1 MGAGA
6 SLSHLPET
14 MTKSDCMI
22 LVGSSFS
29 EEMWSTHS
37 TNGVITRDSLLKLYT
52 ARTDSIT
59 HGLDIIT
66 LKEGSTDNSDTTDMI
81 SSPVTAKTNG
91 TVCPSSGG
99 SDPSQLNEIAP
110 ATDNDSSYRDIP
122 VYDDTIVSLT
132 SPDGSSSYEGTC
144 HEGKPHGKGRFT
156 FKSGAF
162 YEGQY
167 YLGKKHGQG
176 IYKYNSGAIYC
187 GEWKDDKKHGQGVY
201 RLPSGDEYRG
211 FWEDNVK
218 SGQGRYSY
226 VSVDGGVYT
235 GEWKHDK
242 KHGMG
247 TYEYINGDVY
257 KGYWLVGKKNGSGVY
272 TYSSGEQYD
281 GDWNAN
287 LMHGHGKFSDA
298 SGKVAYEGEYKF
310 GNIFNFASVTDPRST
325 GGGNI

>member
-29 EEMWSTHS
+29 EDMWTTHS
-37 TNGVITRDSLLKLYT
+37 SDGVMTRDSLLQLYT

-59 HGLDIIT
+59 HGLDIVT
-66 LKEGSTDNSDTTDMI
+66 LKEGSADNSDTTDMI
-81 SSPVTAKTNG
+81 NSPVRKEPSVTKHENLPQPLS
-91 TVCPSSGG
+91 TVLENTPGPNTSV
-99 SDPSQLNEIAP
+99 
-110 ATDNDSSYRDIP
+110 IP
-122 VYDDTIVSLT
+122 LLDDTIVNLT
-132 SPDGSSSYEGTC
+132 SPDGSSTYEGTC
-144 HEGKPHGKGRFT
+144 YEGKPHGQGKFT
-156 FKSGAF
+156 FQSGAF
-162 YEGQY
+162 YEGEY
-167 YLGKKHGQG
+167 ILGKKHGQG

-187 GEWKDDKKHGQGVY
+187 GEWKHDKKHGQGVY

-211 FWEDNVK
+211 GWEDNLK

-247 TYEYINGDVY
+247 TYVYTNGDKYV
-257 KGYWLVGKKNGSGVY
+257 GYWVVGKKNGSGKY
-272 TYSSGEQYD
+272 TFASGEVYD

-287 LMHGHGKFSDA
+287 LMHGHGTFCDA
-298 SGKVAYEGEYKF
+298 TGKVAYEGEYKF
-310 GNIFNFASVTDPRST
+310 GNIFNFSST
-325 GGGNI
+325 TH